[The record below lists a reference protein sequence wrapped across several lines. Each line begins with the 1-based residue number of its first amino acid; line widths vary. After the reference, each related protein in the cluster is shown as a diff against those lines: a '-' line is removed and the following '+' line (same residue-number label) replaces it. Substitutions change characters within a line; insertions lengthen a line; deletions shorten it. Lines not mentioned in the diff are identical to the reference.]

1 MDLKKITYLQS
12 NTGVNM
18 VSDILLGYIVGLAP
32 TFFIYVI

>member
-1 MDLKKITYLQS
+1 MDLKKCNYLQS

-18 VSDILLGYIVGLAP
+18 VSDILLGYIVELAP